1 MNKRINF
8 LDYPLI
14 RYFIRSRWYPG
25 IFQWIAMGVFGVI
38 VVELALGTV
47 NPSRNFGTSMT
58 WVLWWPLI
66 PVLFLGLGRF
76 WCAVCPFGKVSDIV
90 RKLVG
95 SERPMPKFLKKYG
108 IWLIDIFFIM
118 ITWSDHIWGIV
129 ESPRGS
135 GYLLLLLTTMVVASS
150 VFYERRTF
158 CKTLCFLGG
167 LAGNYSRAGMLE
179 LRGTPEICKTCKSQS
194 CFKGDEK
201 TEGCPMFQYVRTMDT
216 SADCNLCG
224 NCVKTCPNNS
234 IRISPRKPT
243 AELWGIKNPKME
255 HAFLAAVIMG
265 IVFVQNITM
274 LEIWQDILK
283 AIGTVTQTS
292 SYPINFT
299 FAFVILMSL
308 PIGML
313 WLTAKLA
320 TTRISGIKIR
330 ENFVRLGYAII
341 PLDLAGHLAHNLFHA
356 LTEGKA
362 IWFNTVSLF
371 GYEISG
377 NVSLASAG
385 VVQFLQYAVV
395 VLGLVGSVYAVYR
408 IGNKGKWTN
417 LLPYY
422 ALMILFTVMNIYLF
436 SLPMSHR
443 V

>member
-1 MNKRINF
+1 
-8 LDYPLI
+8 
-14 RYFIRSRWYPG
+14 
-25 IFQWIAMGVFGVI
+25 
-38 VVELALGTV
+38 
-47 NPSRNFGTSMT
+47 
-58 WVLWWPLI
+58 
-66 PVLFLGLGRF
+66 
-76 WCAVCPFGKVSDIV
+76 
-90 RKLVG
+90 
-95 SERPMPKFLKKYG
+95 
-108 IWLIDIFFIM
+108 
-118 ITWSDHIWGIV
+118 
-129 ESPRGS
+129 
-135 GYLLLLLTTMVVASS
+135 
-150 VFYERRTF
+150 
-158 CKTLCFLGG
+158 
-167 LAGNYSRAGMLE
+167 
-179 LRGTPEICKTCKSQS
+179 
-194 CFKGDEK
+194 
-201 TEGCPMFQYVRTMDT
+201 
-216 SADCNLCG
+216 
-224 NCVKTCPNNS
+224 
-234 IRISPRKPT
+234 
-243 AELWGIKNPKME
+243 ME

-292 SYPINFT
+292 SYSINFT
-299 FAFVILMSL
+299 FAFVILMGL

-320 TTRISGIKIR
+320 TTQISGNKIR

-377 NVSLASAG
+377 NVSLASTG

-408 IGNKGKWTN
+408 IGNKGKWTT